1 MKKKEKATFEIA
13 NKKAYHDYFVDDT
26 LECGISLKGHEI
38 KSIIL
43 GNCNISDSWVTI
55 QNGQLVIR
63 GMHVSKYDKSNAFDV
78 DETRERVL
86 LAHKSEI
93 RKLTGKIKLDGI
105 TLIPLKLYF
114 SKDCHKLKVLVGV
127 CRGKHNYDKRESLK
141 IKQMNKDA
149 NKALKERNRKE

>member
-1 MKKKEKATFEIA
+1 MKKKEKNTFEIS
-13 NKKAYHDYFVDDT
+13 NRKAYHNYFVDET

-43 GNCNISDSWVTI
+43 GACNISDSWITI

-63 GMHVSKYDKSNAFDV
+63 GMYIARYDKSNIFDV
-78 DETRERVL
+78 DETRERIL

-93 RKLTGKIKLDGI
+93 RKLAGKIKLDGI

-114 SKDCHKLKVLVGV
+114 NKDCHKLKVLIGV

-149 NKALKERNRKE
+149 NKALKERNREV